1 MRRRYVC
8 IDADCPAGER
18 FMLRLRDGGVAIPFE
33 GASFEA
39 VEAKA
44 DAFEADG
51 QRRAAK
57 RGAPPKRAARAV
69 PA

>member
-8 IDADCPAGER
+8 IDADCPPAER
-18 FMLRLRDGGVAIPFE
+18 FMVRLKAGGSSIT
-33 GASFEA
+33 FEA
-39 VEAKA
+39 AAINLADARA
-44 DAFEADG
+44 DAFEADA

-57 RGAPPKRAARAV
+57 RGAPQKRAARVV